1 VERYQAKMFNHI
13 FDEVKN
19 IIKAITAILGTILGF
34 LVALEF
40 LQGFAANS
48 TSIYGLLAFFL
59 MWAIFSIVTDEL
71 DSALKKVLAS
81 IGIPGFLI
89 ALFLVVIHFMM

>member
-1 VERYQAKMFNHI
+1 MFSYI
-13 FDEVKN
+13 FDQVKN

-40 LQGFAANS
+40 LHGFAANS
-48 TSIYGLLAFFL
+48 TNISSLFAFFL
-59 MWAIFSIVTDEL
+59 VWAIFSIVTDEL
-71 DSALKKVLAS
+71 DSALKKLLVG

-89 ALFLVVIHFMM
+89 ALFLALLHFMA

>member
-1 VERYQAKMFNHI
+1 MFSHI
-13 FDEVKN
+13 FDQVKN
-19 IIKAITAILGTILGF
+19 TIKAITAILGTILGF

-48 TSIYGLLAFFL
+48 TNISSLFAFFL
-59 MWAIFSIVTDEL
+59 VWAIFSIVTDEL
-71 DSALKKVLAS
+71 DSALKKLLAG

-89 ALFLVVIHFMM
+89 ALFLVLLHFMM

>member
-1 VERYQAKMFNHI
+1 MFSHI
-13 FDEVKN
+13 FDQVKN
-19 IIKAITAILGTILGF
+19 TMKAITAILGTILGF

-48 TSIYGLLAFFL
+48 TNIYSLFAFFL
-59 MWAIFSIVTDEL
+59 VWAIFSIVTDEL
-71 DSALKKVLAS
+71 DSALKKLLAS

-89 ALFLVVIHFMM
+89 ALFLVLLHFMM